1 MDGRKK
7 LSGGNLKQTKDND
20 NKYKTGKQGKASK
33 AGTREGKLTGIHK
46 LSVDGIPLVGIH
58 EG

>member
-1 MDGRKK
+1 MTRKQGR
-7 LSGGNLKQTKDND
+7 
-20 NKYKTGKQGKASK
+20 GKQ
-33 AGTREGKLTGIHK
+33 LTGIHK